1 MDALQLS
8 KGLVRAMVDN
18 RRRLKGGGN
27 RHLQKQR
34 IERVERS
41 FAHVCETSGV
51 LRCEAWKTIARKF
64 VSGNSSAANKIPR
77 FQNQPPFKHPHTN
90 LHLIIRN
97 NHDSSTG
104 L

>member
-1 MDALQLS
+1 
-8 KGLVRAMVDN
+8 MVDN

-41 FAHVCETSGV
+41 FAHVCETSGA

-77 FQNQPPFKHPHTN
+77 SRTSLPSNILTPTCT
-90 LHLIIRN
+90 L
-97 NHDSSTG
+97 
-104 L
+104 